1 MKKTMKRYI
10 FLPILLIFI
19 ILLVNLTSFIMY
31 PYLTI
36 DHPYLQTYKTND
48 DEIIL
53 SSFKDGHSSYVELK
67 DVSQEFISTLI
78 SIEDKNFYSHN
89 GFDYLRIIK
98 SAYTNIVSNEIKQGA
113 STITQQVAR
122 LIYLN
127 NEKTYK
133 RKIKEALL
141 TMRLERIYSKDF
153 ILEIYINSTYFAH
166 GIYGLKTA
174 SDYYFNKDPK
184 DLNYQES
191 CLLVGIING
200 PNIYS
205 PFIDIEASKN
215 KMKEIAFS
223 LLKNNVIDTKIY
235 YEIISNKI
243 NLSKQIIKERY
254 NYYLDAVKKELENKK
269 IADEKHSSIGLN
281 ITTYLDAK
289 IQNTIEKIASSYK
302 LEDEI
307 SIVVMKPYSG
317 HVMALIGGKDYTQ
330 SSFNRALDSKR
341 QIGSTIKP
349 LIYYTAFKNGLTPL
363 SEFTSEPTSFV
374 LPDGSTYSPKN
385 SNNIYAN
392 RKINMIEAI
401 GMSDNIYALKTVRT
415 ITLNKLLDTLKL
427 FGIEVENPN
436 LTIGLGNLELTPL
449 QLTSIYNTFAS
460 EGRYYTP
467 TFIKKVTTHNNTIK
481 FSNTNSSKE
490 VLSPQETIMLN
501 YLLQAPFD
509 KALSTYA
516 SPTMKNYQVK
526 NTFSVKTG
534 TTFSTSW
541 TVGYSKDFTVTVYVG
556 DDQNNALNDGTVSK
570 KIWRDI
576 VNELTKDIDDDFY
589 TFMPN
594 YKPFKL
600 YNPTNGYLSKTYI
613 KKVSN

>member
-1 MKKTMKRYI
+1 MKKKIKRYI
-10 FLPILLIFI
+10 FLPILLII
-19 ILLVNLTSFIMY
+19 TILLVNLTSFVMY

-36 DHPYLQTYKTND
+36 DHPYLETYKTSE
-48 DEIIL
+48 DEIITTL
-53 SSFKDGHSSYVELK
+53 FKDGHSSYVELK
-67 DVSQEFISTLI
+67 EVSQKFINTLI
-78 SIEDKNFYSHN
+78 CIEDKNFYNHN

-98 SAYTNIVSNEIKQGA
+98 SAYTNIVSKEIKQGA
-113 STITQQVAR
+113 STISQQVAR

-127 NEKTYK
+127 NEKTYE
-133 RKIKEALL
+133 RKLKEALL
-141 TMRLERIYSKDF
+141 TKRLESIYSKDF

-166 GIYGLKTA
+166 GIYGLKSA
-174 SDYYFNKDPK
+174 SNYYFSKEPSE
-184 DLNYQES
+184 LNYQES
-191 CLLVGIING
+191 CILVGIING

-215 KMKEIAFS
+215 KMKEIAFT
-223 LLKNNVIDTKIY
+223 LLENNIITVKTY

-243 NLSKQIIKERY
+243 NLSKQTINENY
-254 NYYLDAVKKELENKK
+254 NYYLDAVKKELKNKK
-269 IADEKHSSIGLN
+269 IIDEKHSSVGVN
-281 ITTYLDAK
+281 ITTYLDKK
-289 IQNTIEKIASSYK
+289 IQNTIEKVAASYALK
-302 LEDEI
+302 DEI
-307 SIVVMKPYSG
+307 SIIVMKPYSG
-317 HVMALIGGKDYTQ
+317 HVVALTGGKDYTQ
-330 SSFNRALDSKR
+330 SSFNRAIDSKR

-363 SEFTSEPTSFV
+363 SEFTSEPTNFI
-374 LPDGSTYSPKN
+374 LPDGSVYSPKN

-415 ITLNKLLDTLKL
+415 ISLNELLKTLKL
-427 FGIEVENPN
+427 FEIEVENPN

-460 EGRYYTP
+460 EGRYYIP

-541 TVGYSKDFTVTVYVG
+541 TVGYSKDFTVTVYIG

-576 VNELTKDIDDDFY
+576 INELTKDMDDNFY
-589 TFMPN
+589 TFMQN

-613 KKVSN
+613 KKVSS